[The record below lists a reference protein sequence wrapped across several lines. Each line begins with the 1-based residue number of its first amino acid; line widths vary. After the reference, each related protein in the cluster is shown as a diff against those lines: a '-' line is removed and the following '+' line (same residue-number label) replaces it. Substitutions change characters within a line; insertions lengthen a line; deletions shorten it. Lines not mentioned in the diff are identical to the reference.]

1 VSGDYPM
8 RRVREALQETLES
21 LPWPPERLSVREGDV
36 EIEVEWPARAG
47 QLDAPRTVEPADE
60 KEPPAQE
67 QGPRIVAPSVGTFY
81 RAAEPGGTPFVSEGD
96 TVRPGQQVAIVEA
109 MKLMLPV
116 QADAAGHVA
125 EVLKADGDAVE
136 YGEPL
141 FALAEDG

>member
-1 VSGDYPM
+1 VSGEQPV

-47 QLDAPRTVEPADE
+47 QLDAPSPPRADE
-60 KEPPAQE
+60 PEPPVQE
-67 QGPRIVAPSVGTFY
+67 KGPRIVAPSVGTFY

-125 EVLKADGDAVE
+125 QVLKADGAAVE